1 MHDFWQI
8 TSGHVHP
15 LLIIELLQ
23 IKGKERS
30 AKFEM
35 SNGNGDLDG
44 SKVQM

>member
-1 MHDFWQI
+1 MIYGKLQVGIF
-8 TSGHVHP
+8 VHSSS
-15 LLIIELLQ
+15 LNFYK

-35 SNGNGDLDG
+35 SNGNGDPDG